1 MWPYF
6 ILYAVCVGC
15 PSGWVCHKRVWGKCV
30 FGTPGWNSC
39 CTRITDPVCIAK
51 NAACY
56 ALKKPLDFALSVAI
70 KVVDKSKV
78 TLNVAKG
85 ALSVAQG
92 VVNVAKRSLD
102 LAIGFLE
109 GVKKTYRV
117 GVNALSAL
125 ANFALTKIINIRD
138 MYFKVGLSAASGGK
152 FQCRVKGV
160 LMGNNINVNLS
171 FDTGNIGTI
180 AKSLAERAVSGISK
194 FIG

>member
-1 MWPYF
+1 M
-6 ILYAVCVGC
+6 
-15 PSGWVCHKRVWGKCV
+15 
-30 FGTPGWNSC
+30 
-39 CTRITDPVCIAK
+39 CIAK

-117 GVNALSAL
+117 GVNAISSL
-125 ANFALTKIINIRD
+125 ANFALPKIINIRD

-152 FQCRVKGV
+152 FQCRIKGV